1 MPIKIVANGGTV
13 AIFVNDELVIL
24 KQTSQTDGGVISCGN
39 NCTGAANIYLSG
51 ILLTEYYEGAIPAN
65 AVPKAPPARVN
76 KDKTSEHKVNLST
89 DGNINT
95 DNKKNGKGDKS
106 GSALTVILI
115 CAAAAV
121 LAGAGVTVPIVLKKR
136 RKKN

>member
-1 MPIKIVANGGTV
+1 MQKV

-24 KQTSQTDGGVISCGN
+24 KQTSQTDGGFISCGN
-39 NCTGAANIYLSG
+39 NCTGAANIYLSD

-121 LAGAGVTVPIVLKKR
+121 LTGAGGTVPIVLKKR
-136 RKKN
+136 RKNN